1 MTTSTDLRR
10 EFIKLLETDVEFRY
24 TVAGYL
30 GLSEILRSIERLWEE
45 VRELR
50 EEVRKLWENQNKLW
64 EEVRALRENQNKLW
78 EEVRAL
84 REGQNKLWEEVRALR
99 EDQKRLW
106 EEVRTLRE
114 NQNKLWEEVKAL
126 REGQNKLWEEVRA
139 LREDQKRLWEEVRA
153 LREGQNKLWENVNK
167 LWEEVRALREDQGR
181 LWREVRDLRVL
192 VERLTLTAEDE
203 GRYVIEWRLGRE
215 LGVSVSLSRF
225 FIDDVEVD
233 IFGVTDDLVV
243 IGEATVRL
251 GTSLIDELERKVRL
265 VFERRS
271 DLIRPKLIKVIY
283 CDVALPQALKLA
295 EEKGIWVL
303 DIRSDL
309 TPRRIHVLK

>member
-10 EFIKLLETDVEFRY
+10 EFIKLLESDVEFRY

-50 EEVRKLWENQNKLW
+50 EEVRKFWEN
-64 EEVRALRENQNKLW
+64 
-78 EEVRAL
+78 
-84 REGQNKLWEEVRALR
+84 
-99 EDQKRLW
+99 
-106 EEVRTLRE
+106 
-114 NQNKLWEEVKAL
+114 
-126 REGQNKLWEEVRA
+126 QNKLWEEVRA

-153 LREGQNKLWENVNK
+153 LREGQNKLWENINRLWEEVRSLREGQNKLWEEVRTLREEIRKLWEEVRTLRENQNKLWENVNK

-192 VERLTLTAEDE
+192 VERLTLTVEDE

-295 EEKGIWVL
+295 EERDIWVL

>member
-10 EFIKLLETDVEFRY
+10 EFIKLLESDVEFRY
-24 TVAGYL
+24 AVAGYL

-64 EEVRALRENQNKLW
+64 EEVRALREGQNKLW
-78 EEVRAL
+78 ENINRLWEEVRSL
-84 REGQNKLWEEVRALR
+84 REGQNKLWEEVRTLR
-99 EDQKRLW
+99 EEIRKLW

-114 NQNKLWEEVKAL
+114 NQNKLWE
-126 REGQNKLWEEVRA
+126 
-139 LREDQKRLWEEVRA
+139 
-153 LREGQNKLWENVNK
+153 NVSK

-192 VERLTLTAEDE
+192 VERLTLTVEDE

-215 LGVSVSLSRF
+215 LGVLVSLSRF
-225 FIDDVEVD
+225 FIDDVEVN

-295 EEKGIWVL
+295 EERGIWVL

>member
-10 EFIKLLETDVEFRY
+10 EFIKLLESDVEFRY

-64 EEVRALRENQNKLW
+64 EEVRALREGQNKLW
-78 EEVRAL
+78 ENINRLWEEVRSL
-84 REGQNKLWEEVRALR
+84 REGQNKLWEEVRTLR
-99 EDQKRLW
+99 EEIRKLW

-114 NQNKLWEEVKAL
+114 NQNKLWE
-126 REGQNKLWEEVRA
+126 
-139 LREDQKRLWEEVRA
+139 
-153 LREGQNKLWENVNK
+153 NVSK

-192 VERLTLTAEDE
+192 VERLTLTVEDE

-225 FIDDVEVD
+225 FIDDVEIN

-295 EEKGIWVL
+295 EERGIWVL

>member
-10 EFIKLLETDVEFRY
+10 EFIKLLESDVEFRY

-45 VRELR
+45 VKGLR

-84 REGQNKLWEEVRALR
+84 REGQNKLWE
-99 EDQKRLW
+99 
-106 EEVRTLRE
+106 
-114 NQNKLWEEVKAL
+114 
-126 REGQNKLWEEVRA
+126 
-139 LREDQKRLWEEVRA
+139 
-153 LREGQNKLWENVNK
+153 NVSK

-225 FIDDVEVD
+225 FIDDVEIN

-265 VFERRS
+265 VFERRP

-295 EEKGIWVL
+295 EERGIWVL

>member
-10 EFIKLLETDVEFRY
+10 EFIKLLESDVEFRY

-30 GLSEILRSIERLWEE
+30 GFSEILRSIERLWEE
-45 VRELR
+45 VKGLR
-50 EEVRKLWENQNKLW
+50 EEVRRLWENQNKLW
-64 EEVRALRENQNKLW
+64 EEIRALREEQKKLWENINRLW
-78 EEVRAL
+78 EEVRSL
-84 REGQNKLWEEVRALR
+84 REGQNKLWEEVRTLR
-99 EDQKRLW
+99 EEIRKLW

-114 NQNKLWEEVKAL
+114 NQNKLWE
-126 REGQNKLWEEVRA
+126 
-139 LREDQKRLWEEVRA
+139 
-153 LREGQNKLWENVNK
+153 NVSK

-295 EEKGIWVL
+295 EERGIWVL

>member
-1 MTTSTDLRR
+1 MTTSTDLRK

-64 EEVRALRENQNKLW
+64 EEVRALREGQNKLW
-78 EEVRAL
+78 ENINRLWEEVRSL
-84 REGQNKLWEEVRALR
+84 REGQNKLWEEVRTLR
-99 EDQKRLW
+99 EEIRKLW

-114 NQNKLWEEVKAL
+114 NQNKLWE
-126 REGQNKLWEEVRA
+126 
-139 LREDQKRLWEEVRA
+139 
-153 LREGQNKLWENVNK
+153 NVSK

-192 VERLTLTAEDE
+192 VERLTLTVEDE

-215 LGVSVSLSRF
+215 LGVLVSLSRF
-225 FIDDVEVD
+225 FIDDVEVN

-271 DLIRPKLIKVIY
+271 DLIKPKLIKVIY

-295 EEKGIWVL
+295 EERGIWVL

>member
-10 EFIKLLETDVEFRY
+10 EFIKLLESDVEFRY

-64 EEVRALRENQNKLW
+64 EEVRALRE
-78 EEVRAL
+78 
-84 REGQNKLWEEVRALR
+84 
-99 EDQKRLW
+99 
-106 EEVRTLRE
+106 
-114 NQNKLWEEVKAL
+114 
-126 REGQNKLWEEVRA
+126 
-139 LREDQKRLWEEVRA
+139 
-153 LREGQNKLWENVNK
+153 GQNKLWENINR

-192 VERLTLTAEDE
+192 VERLTLTVEDE

-215 LGVSVSLSRF
+215 LGVLVSLSRF

-295 EEKGIWVL
+295 EERGIWVL

>member
-10 EFIKLLETDVEFRY
+10 EFIKLLESDVEFRY

-64 EEVRALRENQNKLW
+64 EEVRALRE
-78 EEVRAL
+78 
-84 REGQNKLWEEVRALR
+84 
-99 EDQKRLW
+99 
-106 EEVRTLRE
+106 
-114 NQNKLWEEVKAL
+114 
-126 REGQNKLWEEVRA
+126 
-139 LREDQKRLWEEVRA
+139 DQKRLWEEVRA
-153 LREGQNKLWENVNK
+153 LREGQNKLWENINRLWEEVRSLREGQNKLWEEVRTLREEIRKLWEEVRTLRENQNKLWENVSK

-192 VERLTLTAEDE
+192 VERLTLTVEDE

-215 LGVSVSLSRF
+215 LGVLVSLSRF

-251 GTSLIDELERKVRL
+251 GTSLVDELERKVRL

-295 EEKGIWVL
+295 EERGIWVL

-309 TPRRIHVLK
+309 TSRRIHVLK

>member
-10 EFIKLLETDVEFRY
+10 EFIKLLESDVEFRY

-64 EEVRALRENQNKLW
+64 EEVRALRE
-78 EEVRAL
+78 
-84 REGQNKLWEEVRALR
+84 
-99 EDQKRLW
+99 
-106 EEVRTLRE
+106 
-114 NQNKLWEEVKAL
+114 
-126 REGQNKLWEEVRA
+126 
-139 LREDQKRLWEEVRA
+139 
-153 LREGQNKLWENVNK
+153 GQNKLWENINRLWEEVRSLRESQNR

-181 LWREVRDLRVL
+181 LWREVRDLKVL
-192 VERLTLTAEDE
+192 VERLTLTVEDE

-271 DLIRPKLIKVIY
+271 DLIRSKLIKVIY

-295 EEKGIWVL
+295 EERGIWVL

>member
-10 EFIKLLETDVEFRY
+10 EFIKLLESDVEFRY

-30 GLSEILRSIERLWEE
+30 GFSEILRSIERLWEE
-45 VRELR
+45 VKGLR
-50 EEVRKLWENQNKLW
+50 EEVRRLWENQNKLW

-84 REGQNKLWEEVRALR
+84 REEQKKLWENIN
-99 EDQKRLW
+99 RLW
-106 EEVRTLRE
+106 EEVRS
-114 NQNKLWEEVKAL
+114 L
-126 REGQNKLWEEVRA
+126 REGQNK
-139 LREDQKRLWEEVRA
+139 LWEEVRA
-153 LREGQNKLWENVNK
+153 LREGQNKLWENVSK

-225 FIDDVEVD
+225 FIDDVEIN

-265 VFERRS
+265 VFERRP

-295 EEKGIWVL
+295 EERGIWVL

>member
-10 EFIKLLETDVEFRY
+10 EFIKLLESDVEFRY

-30 GLSEILRSIERLWEE
+30 GFSEILRSIERLWEE
-45 VRELR
+45 VKGLR

-64 EEVRALRENQNKLW
+64 EEVRALRE
-78 EEVRAL
+78 E
-84 REGQNKLWEEVRALR
+84 
-99 EDQKRLW
+99 QK
-106 EEVRTLRE
+106 
-114 NQNKLWEEVKAL
+114 
-126 REGQNKLWEEVRA
+126 
-139 LREDQKRLWEEVRA
+139 
-153 LREGQNKLWENVNK
+153 KLWENINR
-167 LWEEVRALREDQGR
+167 LWREVRALREDQGR
-181 LWREVRDLRVL
+181 LGREVRDLRVL
-192 VERLTLTAEDE
+192 VERLTLTVEDE

-225 FIDDVEVD
+225 FIDDVEIN

-265 VFERRS
+265 VFERRP

-295 EEKGIWVL
+295 EERGIWVL